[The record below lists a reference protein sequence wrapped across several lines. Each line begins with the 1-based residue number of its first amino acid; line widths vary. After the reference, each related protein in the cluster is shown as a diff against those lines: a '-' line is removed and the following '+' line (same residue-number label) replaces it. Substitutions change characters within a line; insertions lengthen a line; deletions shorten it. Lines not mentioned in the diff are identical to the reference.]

1 MDRTSCFLLEIKR
14 FRCCWVCSWGIQ
26 SPDQYNR
33 GLTIGNLSQTSG
45 LNSLTFHLP
54 LFLHHISLFPACMR
68 QDIIRYIVYIKHV
81 PGMSC
86 IAHLAVSE
94 IFLQSS
100 PSMFFCCGWRWT
112 GLLHCST
119 PLLERCVYH
128 TTARELIQLD
138 PICSIQATSSY
149 TEKLQTS
156 FPRLICHWENKSI
169 CTIHGVSASTL
180 TGQEH
185 MTSTQS
191 WPLSWQYTMIG
202 IVLCWQSKFS
212 MIRLLFVQYN
222 MKAIVSS
229 SQTLQD
235 KFISTGIQ
243 FRIKFRLTHSIMFIE
258 SSPFH
263 VHDLALL
270 PNFCHL
276 QSKKQKSLV
285 ASFPGAGR
293 KKKVPAIM
301 NYIHTA
307 VMS

>member
-1 MDRTSCFLLEIKR
+1 
-14 FRCCWVCSWGIQ
+14 
-26 SPDQYNR
+26 
-33 GLTIGNLSQTSG
+33 
-45 LNSLTFHLP
+45 
-54 LFLHHISLFPACMR
+54 MR
-68 QDIIRYIVYIKHV
+68 QDIIRYTVYIKHV

-112 GLLHCST
+112 GLLHRNT

-138 PICSIQATSSY
+138 PTCIYCSIQATSSY

-156 FPRLICHWENKSI
+156 FPHLICHWENKSI
-169 CTIHGVSASTL
+169 CTIHRVSASTL

-258 SSPFH
+258 SSPFQ
-263 VHDLALL
+263 LL

-285 ASFPGAGR
+285 ASFPGTGR
-293 KKKVPAIM
+293 KKSASNYELYSHSCDVIKVCYVLLCHPHCSDQQWSLPLTLTLQQFIGTSQYRTYSTLLRLFTM
-301 NYIHTA
+301 IYTA
-307 VMS
+307 KLTGW